1 MRVQAALIC
10 GYLTMFKENS
20 MTIRLVLKDR
30 PGNCT
35 LLSIYPGFIE
45 EMKKTETTV
54 YNKGHKIGMVFYN
67 GSNFNGVGD
76 VQYIL
81 DTLNN

>member
-1 MRVQAALIC
+1 
-10 GYLTMFKENS
+10 

-35 LLSIYPGFIE
+35 LLSIYAGFIE

-54 YNKGHKIGMVFYN
+54 YNKGHKVGIVFYN
-67 GSNFNGVGD
+67 GSRFNGFGD
-76 VQYIL
+76 VQNVL
-81 DTLNN
+81 DILNN

>member
-1 MRVQAALIC
+1 
-10 GYLTMFKENS
+10 

-35 LLSIYPGFIE
+35 LLSIYAGFIE

-54 YNKGHKIGMVFYN
+54 YNKGHKIGTVFYN
-67 GSNFNGVGD
+67 GKRFNGIGD
-76 VQYIL
+76 VQCIL

>member
-1 MRVQAALIC
+1 MN
-10 GYLTMFKENS
+10 T
-20 MTIRLVLKDR
+20 RLVLKDR

-35 LLSIYPGFIE
+35 LLSIYAGFIE

-54 YNKGHKIGMVFYN
+54 YNKGHKIGTVF
-67 GSNFNGVGD
+67 FNGERFNGCGD
-76 VQYIL
+76 VQFVL

>member
-1 MRVQAALIC
+1 
-10 GYLTMFKENS
+10 

-45 EMKKTETTV
+45 EMKQTETTV

-76 VQYIL
+76 VQYVL

>member
-1 MRVQAALIC
+1 
-10 GYLTMFKENS
+10 
-20 MTIRLVLKDR
+20 MTTRLVLKDR

-35 LLSIYPGFIE
+35 LLSIYPSFIE

-54 YNKGHKIGMVFYN
+54 YNKGHKVGTIFYN
-67 GSNFNGVGD
+67 GECFNGIGD
-76 VQYIL
+76 VQCIL

>member
-1 MRVQAALIC
+1 
-10 GYLTMFKENS
+10 

-35 LLSIYPGFIE
+35 LLSIYAGFIE

-54 YNKGHKIGMVFYN
+54 YNKGHIDMVTRL
-67 GSNFNGVGD
+67 V
-76 VQYIL
+76 
-81 DTLNN
+81 TK

>member
-1 MRVQAALIC
+1 
-10 GYLTMFKENS
+10 
-20 MTIRLVLKDR
+20 MTTRLVLKDK

-35 LLSIYPGFIE
+35 LLSVYPSFVE

-54 YNKGHKIGMVFYN
+54 YKDGHKIGMVFYN

-76 VQYIL
+76 VQCVL

>member
-1 MRVQAALIC
+1 
-10 GYLTMFKENS
+10 

-30 PGNCT
+30 PGNVQ
-35 LLSIYPGFIE
+35 LLSIYPSFIE

-54 YNKGHKIGMVFYN
+54 YNKGHKVGTVFYN
-67 GSNFNGVGD
+67 GERFNGCGD
-76 VQYIL
+76 VQFAL